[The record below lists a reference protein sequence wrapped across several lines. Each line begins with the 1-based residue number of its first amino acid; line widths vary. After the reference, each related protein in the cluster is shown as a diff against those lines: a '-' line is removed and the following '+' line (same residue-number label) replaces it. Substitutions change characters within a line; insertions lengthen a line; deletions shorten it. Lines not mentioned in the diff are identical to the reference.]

1 MKSHSARIL
10 LVEDETPLRIGLTD
24 ALEAEGH
31 RVIPA
36 ADGEQGLTLA
46 LTESPDLI
54 LLDLMLPKLDG
65 FAICREIR
73 KRKDPVPILML
84 TARGLVNDRVNG
96 LDAGADDYLVKPFSL
111 SELTAR
117 VRALLRRLDIPD
129 SPSTLTLGNIAIDFA
144 SQTCLKDEQPLAL
157 THKELGILQ
166 LLAETPNQPVS
177 RETFLDRVWSYGS
190 FPTTRTVDNHIATL
204 RKKIETD
211 PAQPQHLLTAPGIG
225 YQLHLTKSHSPS
237 P

>member
-1 MKSHSARIL
+1 MKPISARIL
-10 LVEDETPLRIGLTD
+10 LVEDEAPLRIGLTD

-46 LTESPDLI
+46 LKESPDLI

-73 KRKDPVPILML
+73 KRKNPVPILML

-111 SELTAR
+111 AELNAR
-117 VRALLRRLDIPD
+117 VRALLRRLDSP
-129 SPSTLTLGNIAIDFA
+129 SPPSTLTLGSITIDFPA
-144 SQTCLKDEQPLAL
+144 QTCTKDGQAL
-157 THKELGILQ
+157 SLTRKEFGILA
-166 LLAETPNQPVS
+166 LLAETPNQPVT

-204 RKKIETD
+204 RKKIEPD
-211 PAQPQHLLTAPGIG
+211 PTQPQYLLTAPGTG
-225 YQLHLTKSHSPS
+225 YQLKVVE
-237 P
+237 

>member
-1 MKSHSARIL
+1 MNTHSARIL
-10 LVEDETPLRIGLTD
+10 LIEDETPLRIGLTD

-36 ADGEQGLTLA
+36 EDGEQGLTLA

-65 FAICREIR
+65 FAVCKEIR
-73 KRKDPVPILML
+73 KRKNPVPILML
-84 TARGLVNDRVNG
+84 TARGLVADRVNG

-111 SELTAR
+111 AELTAR
-117 VRALLRRLDIPD
+117 VRALLRRLDNPTPPD
-129 SPSTLTLGNIAIDFA
+129 RLTLGDIIVDFPA
-144 SQTCLKDEQPLAL
+144 QTCTKSGETLSL
-157 THKELGILQ
+157 TKKEFGILQ

-204 RKKIETD
+204 RKKLEAD
-211 PAQPQHLLTAPGIG
+211 PTQPQHILTAPGIG
-225 YQLHLTKSHSPS
+225 YQLKRTEKTP
-237 P
+237 

>member
-1 MKSHSARIL
+1 MKPHSARIL

-73 KRKDPVPILML
+73 KRKNSVPILML

-96 LDAGADDYLVKPFSL
+96 LDSGADDYLVKPFSL
-111 SELTAR
+111 SELHAR
-117 VRALLRRLDIPD
+117 VRALLRRRDTPE
-129 SPSTLTLGNIAIDFA
+129 PPTTLTLGSITINFPA
-144 SQTCLKDEQPLAL
+144 QTCAKNGQPLAL
-157 THKELGILQ
+157 TRKELGILQ
-166 LLAETPNQPVS
+166 LLAETPNQPVT

-190 FPTTRTVDNHIATL
+190 FPTTRTVDNHLASL
-204 RKKIETD
+204 RKKIEPE
-211 PAQPQHLLTAPGIG
+211 PAHPQYLLTVPSVG
-225 YQLHLTKSHSPS
+225 YQLTLPPQKG
-237 P
+237 

>member
-1 MKSHSARIL
+1 MKPQSARIL
-10 LVEDETPLRIGLTD
+10 LVEDEAPLRIGLTD

-46 LTESPDLI
+46 LKESPDLI

-73 KRKDPVPILML
+73 KRKNPVPILML

-111 SELTAR
+111 AELNAR
-117 VRALLRRLDIPD
+117 VRALLRRRETPNA
-129 SPSTLTLGNIAIDFA
+129 PTTLKLGPTTIDFPA
-144 SQTCLKDEQPLAL
+144 QTGTNNGQPLPL
-157 THKELGILQ
+157 TRKELGILQ

-204 RKKIETD
+204 RKKIEID
-211 PAQPQHLLTAPGIG
+211 PTNPQYLQTAPGVG
-225 YQLHLTKSHSPS
+225 YQLNLDE
-237 P
+237 